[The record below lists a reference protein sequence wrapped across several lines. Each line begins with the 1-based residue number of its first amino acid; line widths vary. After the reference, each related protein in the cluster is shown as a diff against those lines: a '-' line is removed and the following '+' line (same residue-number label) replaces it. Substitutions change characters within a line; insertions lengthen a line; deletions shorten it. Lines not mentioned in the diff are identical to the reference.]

1 MRSHRSG
8 ECYGRNDA
16 FGEQCLGGFA
26 RYLEQSGIFPQ
37 YTMPRTP
44 SMNDIAERQNRTLQ
58 DMVRSM
64 MAESSL
70 HIS

>member
-1 MRSHRSG
+1 MRSHRGG
-8 ECYGRNDA
+8 ECYGRIDA
-16 FGEQCLGGFA
+16 FGEQCLGSFA
-26 RYLEQSGIFPQ
+26 RYLEQSGIVPQ